1 MSQDA
6 TQTLLGASGDVFV
19 APLDTT
25 APDDATSSLD
35 AAFVDLGYLTE
46 NGITPAFG
54 QTLQDFGAWQNQ
66 YAIRSVATTRELT
79 VAMEL
84 EQWNSVNVSFATGGG
99 DWSSTADGFVLEPPD
114 ASVIDY
120 RSMVFEWADGD
131 RDFRLYIP
139 KCLVSDNVQ
148 TQITRTALGVLPIT
162 VKALLVDSNT
172 PIWSLF
178 TDDTAAFEA
187 TAS

>member
-1 MSQDA
+1 MTQDA
-6 TQTLLGASGDVFV
+6 SQTLLGASGDVWV
-19 APLDTT
+19 GPLDAT
-25 APDDATSSLD
+25 APTDATTPLD
-35 AAFVDLGYLTE
+35 ADFVDLGYLTE
-46 NGITPAFG
+46 NGITPAWG

-66 YAIRSVATTRELT
+66 YAIRSVATVRELT
-79 VAMEL
+79 VAMEM
-84 EQWNSVNVSFATGGG
+84 EQWNSENVAFATGGG
-99 DWSSTADGFVLEPPD
+99 DWTATSDGFVLEPPA

-120 RSMVFEWADGD
+120 RSMVFEWQDGD
-131 RDFRLYIP
+131 RDFRLYVP

-178 TDDTAAFEA
+178 TDDTAAFAA
-187 TAS
+187 TGS